1 MEVLA
6 LTPDT
11 DSFACPGQ
19 VVRTNGVAPCLAVV
33 PGSRRHLAARVGL
46 PPESGPGLV
55 SGTFRVGV
63 LISPLLIGG
72 IAEIGGLFLALEV
85 VAVVAVA
92 GAALVILAKPLTD

>member
-1 MEVLA
+1 M
-6 LTPDT
+6 
-11 DSFACPGQ
+11 
-19 VVRTNGVAPCLAVV
+19 
-33 PGSRRHLAARVGL
+33 
-46 PPESGPGLV
+46 